1 MKKERKVYCVMC
13 YVFST
18 GCTYVSNVCS
28 SKKKAEAH
36 KTFIE
41 DVMKKGDEPPRVYWV
56 YDARV
61 V

>member
-1 MKKERKVYCVMC
+1 MKKDRKVYCVMC
-13 YVFST
+13 YVYST
-18 GCTYVSNVCS
+18 QCTYVSNVCS

-36 KTFIE
+36 KIFIE
-41 DVMKKGDEPPRVYWV
+41 DVMSTEPPRVYWV